1 MKGSI
6 LANLLTKER
15 MIVFL
20 DPKKYN
26 VLEMVNGKYG
36 GRWVLVN
43 RPTQAAIIKFE
54 CEEDYLGFDNRDD
67 DNYCRGNLDLTA
79 F

>member
-1 MKGSI
+1 MAII

-20 DPKKYN
+20 DPKRYN
-26 VLEMVNGKYG
+26 ILEMVNMKYG
-36 GRWVLVN
+36 GRWVMVN
-43 RPTQAAIIKFE
+43 KPTEADTIKFE
-54 CEEDYLGFDNRDD
+54 SDEDYLGFDNRDD
-67 DNYCRGNLDLTA
+67 DNYCRGSLEINA